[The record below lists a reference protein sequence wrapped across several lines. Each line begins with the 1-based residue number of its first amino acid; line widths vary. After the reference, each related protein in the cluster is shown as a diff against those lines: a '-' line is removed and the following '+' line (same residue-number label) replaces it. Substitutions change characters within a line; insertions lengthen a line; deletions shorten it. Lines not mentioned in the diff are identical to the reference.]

1 MIRAIA
7 IDDEP
12 LALGVIR
19 ELCTRSK
26 EIELMKEFTSPAE
39 ALVYISRFPVD
50 LIFLDIQMPE
60 ILGTDLAKKIPKTI
74 SIVFTTAYEEFALEG
89 FNLNAVDYLLKPISP
104 LRFDQTL
111 EKVIRF
117 GINSV
122 SAGEAGKQFIT
133 VRADYSLQRI
143 ELSKIIYVEG
153 LDDYIKIYIENS
165 KTIITRI
172 TLKSFMDML
181 PQANFMRVHR
191 SFIVPVN
198 KIKGVKNKQVL
209 IQEVKIPIGSSYEK
223 TVLKQLRNGRS

>member
-12 LALGVIR
+12 LALGVLK
-19 ELCTRSK
+19 ELCARSK
-26 EIELMKEFTSPAE
+26 GIELMKAFTSPAE

-50 LIFLDIQMPE
+50 LVFLDIQMPE

-111 EKVIRF
+111 EKVIRL
-117 GINSV
+117 GVNSG
-122 SAGEAGKQFIT
+122 SAGEAGKQFVT

-165 KTIITRI
+165 KTVITRI
-172 TLKSFMDML
+172 TLKSFLDLL
-181 PQANFMRVHR
+181 PQADFMRVHR
-191 SFIVPVN
+191 SFIVPLN

-223 TVLKQLRNGRS
+223 TILEQLRTGRS